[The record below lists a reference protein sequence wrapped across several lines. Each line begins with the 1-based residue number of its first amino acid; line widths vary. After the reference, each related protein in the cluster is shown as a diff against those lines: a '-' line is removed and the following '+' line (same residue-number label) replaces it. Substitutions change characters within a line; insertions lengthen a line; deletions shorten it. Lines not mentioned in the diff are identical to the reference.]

1 MVSCAEA
8 NIAKMSSPC
17 DVASRSGSMNYCN
30 ILGVL
35 NYLYLVTSRDGLMFV
50 TLSTTRTILLGD
62 VGVISPGEPGVS
74 L

>member
-1 MVSCAEA
+1 
-8 NIAKMSSPC
+8 
-17 DVASRSGSMNYCN
+17 MNYCN

>member
-8 NIAKMSSPC
+8 NIAKMSSPR

-62 VGVISPGEPGVS
+62 VGPTVTST
-74 L
+74 